1 MFIRIVRPQVQPGRA
16 EEMAEK
22 WKEFAGSR
30 IKERPGFRSGYM
42 AATADRSAV
51 VAVTLW
57 DELPD
62 AATTQQFQSEI
73 RAHMGD
79 ISTGPPTT
87 DDYEVL
93 AKI

>member
-1 MFIRIVRPQVQPGRA
+1 MFIRIVRPQVQAGKA
-16 EEMAEK
+16 EEMAAK

-30 IKERPGFRSGYM
+30 LKERSGFRSGYM

-62 AATTQQFQSEI
+62 DATTWQFQSEI

-79 ISTGPPTT
+79 IATGPPTT
-87 DDYEVL
+87 DDYEIL
-93 AKI
+93 AEV